1 MSGNGY
7 YSEDV
12 LKQMGFSS
20 LGKNVKIS
28 EKASLYGISR
38 ISIGS
43 NVRLMIMSRYQQV
56 SAASKLALTYILEY
70 TAA

>member
-28 EKASLYGISR
+28 EKASLYGIS
-38 ISIGS
+38 
-43 NVRLMIMSRYQQV
+43 
-56 SAASKLALTYILEY
+56 
-70 TAA
+70 